1 MTKKVAFHSEV
12 SENLLVALKEAQAK
26 FGYLSPALM
35 TEVARSLA
43 VPVNHVYGVASFYSF
58 LNTKPLGR
66 NVIRICRSVPCYL
79 KKNHAIIETVEREI
93 GIKPG
98 ETSPDSRFSFALTNC
113 IGLCDRAPAMLV
125 NSDVHFDLTP
135 SKILQILQSYK

>member
-1 MTKKVAFHSEV
+1 MTKKVTFHSEV

-26 FGYLSPALM
+26 SGYLSSALM
-35 TEVARSLA
+35 IELARSLD

-58 LNTKPLGR
+58 LNIKPVGR

-125 NSDVHFDLTP
+125 NGDVHVDLTP
-135 SKILQILQSYK
+135 SKISQILRSYE

>member
-1 MTKKVAFHSEV
+1 MTKKVTFDSEV
-12 SENLLVALKEAQAK
+12 SENLLVALQEAQAK

-35 TEVARSLA
+35 IELARSLD
-43 VPVNHVYGVASFYSF
+43 VPVNEVYGVASFYSF
-58 LNTKPLGR
+58 LNIKPLGR
-66 NVIRICRSVPCYL
+66 NIIRICRSVPCYL
-79 KKNHAIIETVEREI
+79 KENHAIIETVEREI

-98 ETSPDSRFSFALTNC
+98 ETSHDSRFSFELTNC

-125 NSDVHFDLTP
+125 NSDVHVDLTP

>member
-1 MTKKVAFHSEV
+1 MTKKVTFHSEV
-12 SENLLVALKEAQAK
+12 SENLLVVLKEAQAK
-26 FGYLSPALM
+26 SGYLSPALM
-35 TEVARSLA
+35 IELARSFD
-43 VPVNHVYGVASFYSF
+43 VPVSEVYGVASFYSF
-58 LNTKPLGR
+58 LNIKPLGR
-66 NVIRICRSVPCYL
+66 NIIRICRSVPCYL

-98 ETSPDSRFSFALTNC
+98 ETSPDSRFSFELTNC

-125 NSDVHFDLTP
+125 NSDVHVDLTP

>member
-1 MTKKVAFHSEV
+1 MTKKVIFRSEA
-12 SENLLVALKEAQAK
+12 SDNLLVALKEAQAK

-35 TEVARSLA
+35 IELARSLD
-43 VPVNHVYGVASFYSF
+43 VPVNEVYGVASFYSF
-58 LNTKPLGR
+58 LNIKPPGR

-79 KKNHAIIETVEREI
+79 KENQAIIETVEREI

-98 ETSPDSRFSFALTNC
+98 ETSPDSRFSFELTNC

-125 NSDVHFDLTP
+125 NSDFHVDLTP
-135 SKILQILQSYK
+135 SKTLQVLQSYK

>member
-1 MTKKVAFHSEV
+1 MTERVAFHSGV

-26 FGYLSPALM
+26 FGHLSPALM
-35 TEVARSLA
+35 TELARSLD
-43 VPVNHVYGVASFYSF
+43 VPVNEVYGVASFYSF
-58 LNTKPLGR
+58 LNIKPLGR
-66 NVIRICRSVPCYL
+66 NIIRICRSVPCYL
-79 KKNHAIIETVEREI
+79 KENHAIIETVGREI

-98 ETSPDSRFSFALTNC
+98 ETSPDSRFSFELTNC

-125 NSDVHFDLTP
+125 NSDVHVDLTP

>member
-1 MTKKVAFHSEV
+1 MTKKVTFHSEV
-12 SENLLVALKEAQAK
+12 SENLLVALKEAQAE

-35 TEVARSLA
+35 TQVARSLA
-43 VPVNHVYGVASFYSF
+43 VPVNNVYGVASFYSF
-58 LNTKPLGR
+58 LSTKPLGR

-93 GIKPG
+93 GIKLG

-125 NSDVHFDLTP
+125 NGDVHVDLTP
-135 SKILQILQSYK
+135 SKISQILRSYE

>member
-1 MTKKVAFHSEV
+1 MTKKVTFRSEV
-12 SENLLVALKEAQAK
+12 SENLLVVLIEAQAK

-35 TEVARSLA
+35 IELARSLD
-43 VPVNHVYGVASFYSF
+43 VPVNEVYGVASFYSF
-58 LNTKPLGR
+58 LNIKPLGR

-79 KKNHAIIETVEREI
+79 KENHAIIETVEREI

-98 ETSPDSRFSFALTNC
+98 ETSPDSRFSFELTNC

-125 NSDVHFDLTP
+125 NSDFHVDLTP
-135 SKILQILQSYK
+135 PKILQILQSYK

>member
-1 MTKKVAFHSEV
+1 
-12 SENLLVALKEAQAK
+12 
-26 FGYLSPALM
+26 
-35 TEVARSLA
+35 
-43 VPVNHVYGVASFYSF
+43 
-58 LNTKPLGR
+58 
-66 NVIRICRSVPCYL
+66 VPCYL

-98 ETSPDSRFSFALTNC
+98 ETSPDSRFSFELTNC

-125 NSDVHFDLTP
+125 NSDVHVDLTP

>member
-1 MTKKVAFHSEV
+1 MTKKVTFDSEV
-12 SENLLVALKEAQAK
+12 SENLLVVLKEAQAK
-26 FGYLSPALM
+26 SGYLSPALM
-35 TEVARSLA
+35 IELARSFD
-43 VPVNHVYGVASFYSF
+43 VPVNEVYGVASFYSF
-58 LNTKPLGR
+58 LNIKLLGR
-66 NVIRICRSVPCYL
+66 NIIRICRSVPCYL

-98 ETSPDSRFSFALTNC
+98 ETSPDSRFSFELTNC

-125 NSDVHFDLTP
+125 NSDVHVDLTP